1 LEAYLL
7 KDVRKASIVI
17 PAYNEEKNIERVIQE
32 MKETLQNAGEFEI
45 IVVDDGSR
53 DSTAA
58 IAEKN
63 GVHVVRHPLNIGYGA
78 ALKSG
83 IRVAKYDHV
92 VFFDA
97 DDSFYPKDIIRLL
110 ECAEEFD
117 MVIGARIDKEGEPL
131 SRAFLRWLFTKFSS
145 FLVGRKFN
153 DVNSGFRLVKRD
165 MVVRLLSI
173 LPEKFS
179 ITTTM
184 SILLHKEGRSII
196 EVPVSV
202 KRQSKGNKLKVIR
215 DGLSFPYMA
224 LRLSMYY
231 DPFKVFSTPAV
242 YLLALGFLKSIYD
255 LLVMNSLADSSIL
268 IILSGIQLLVLA
280 LLGDVIVKT
289 RILKNEA

>member
-1 LEAYLL
+1 MEAYLL
-7 KDVRKASIVI
+7 TDARTASIVI
-17 PAYNEEKNIERVIQE
+17 PAYNEAKNIERVLQE
-32 MKETLQNAGEFEI
+32 MKEKLQNAGEFEI

-63 GVHVVRHPLNIGYGA
+63 GVYVLQHPLNMGYGA

-83 IRVAKYDHV
+83 IRAAKHNHV
-92 VFFDA
+92 IFFDG
-97 DDSFYPKDIIRLL
+97 DDSFYPEDIIRLVDY
-110 ECAEEFD
+110 AEEFD
-117 MVIGARIDKEGEPL
+117 MVIGARTNKEGEPK
-131 SRAFLRWLFTKFSS
+131 SRSFLRWLFTRFSS
-145 FLVGRKFN
+145 FLVGRKFH
-153 DVNSGFRLVKRD
+153 DVNSGFRLVKKD
-165 MVVRLLSI
+165 IITKLLSV

-184 SILLHKEGRSII
+184 SILLFKEGHSII
-196 EVPVSV
+196 EVPVSL
-202 KRQSKGNKLKVIR
+202 KKQRKGNKLKIIR

-242 YLLALGFLKSIYD
+242 YLLALGLLKSIYD
-255 LLVMNSLADSSIL
+255 FYVMRSLADSSIL
-268 IILSGIQLLVLA
+268 ILLSGIQLLVLA

-289 RILKNEA
+289 KTIQSDR

>member
-1 LEAYLL
+1 LEVYLL

-17 PAYNEEKNIERVIQE
+17 PAYNEEENIERVIHE
-32 MKETLQNAGEFEI
+32 MREALENAGEFEI
-45 IVVDDGSR
+45 LVVDDGSR

-63 GVHVVRHPLNIGYGA
+63 GVHVVRHPLNMGYGA

-83 IRVAKYDHV
+83 IRAAKHNHV
-92 VFFDA
+92 IFFDA
-97 DDSFYPKDIIRLL
+97 DDSFYPEDIIRLL
-110 ECAEEFD
+110 EYAQEFD
-117 MVIGARIDKEGEPL
+117 MVIGARTDKEGEPL
-131 SRAFLRWLFTKFSS
+131 SRAFLRWLFTRFSS
-145 FLVGRKFN
+145 FLVGRKFH

-165 MVVRLLSI
+165 IVTGLLSI

-184 SILLHKEGRSII
+184 SILLYKEGRSII

-202 KRQSKGNKLKVIR
+202 KKQSRGNKLKVIR

-242 YLLALGFLKSIYD
+242 YLLTLGFLKLVYD
-255 LLVMNSLADSSIL
+255 FVMTRNMTDSSIL
-268 IILSGIQLLVLA
+268 ILLSGIQLLVLA

-289 RILKNEA
+289 RTIQSTG